1 MKKTALIAG
10 LVLLVSILGFSQ
22 KYAYVDTEYILKNI
36 PAYEA
41 ATDQLNELSKQWQK
55 EIDALYEDIDKMYK
69 DFQVEKVLLSEE
81 MKAKKENEIVAKE
94 KLVKDKQKKYFGK
107 DGDLFKKRQELI
119 KPIQDEVFTA
129 IKEIATNENYAVIFD
144 TAGSLTML
152 YVDPKYDKSDEVL
165 EKLGFKK

>member
-1 MKKTALIAG
+1 MKRLLII
-10 LVLLVSILGFSQ
+10 LLISISSAFVGFAQ

-55 EIDALYEDIDKMYK
+55 EIDGLYEDIDKMYK
-69 DFQVEKVLLSEE
+69 DFQVEKVLLTDE
-81 MKAKKENEIVAKE
+81 MRTKKENEIVAKE
-94 KLVKDKQKKYFGK
+94 KMVKEKQKKYFGK
-107 DGDLFKKRQELI
+107 EGDLFKKRQELI
-119 KPIQDEVFTA
+119 KPIQDEIFNA
-129 IKEIATNENYAVIFD
+129 IKDIASNENLAVVFD
-144 TAGSLTML
+144 TASSLTML

>member
-1 MKKTALIAG
+1 MKKMIVFLGLTAITAF
-10 LVLLVSILGFSQ
+10 GFAQ

-55 EIDALYEDIDKMYK
+55 EIDAYYEDIEKMYK

-81 MKAKKENEIVAKE
+81 MKTKRENEIVQKE
-94 KLVKDKQKKYFGK
+94 KQVREKQKKYFGK

-119 KPIQDEVFTA
+119 KPIQDEVFNA
-129 IKEIATNENYAVIFD
+129 IKDIAANENYAVIFD
-144 TAGSLTML
+144 SAGSLTML
-152 YVDPKYDKSDEVL
+152 YVDPKYDKSDDVL

>member
-1 MKKTALIAG
+1 MKKILILIGITLCSLAA
-10 LVLLVSILGFSQ
+10 ISQ

-41 ATDQLNELSKQWQK
+41 ATDQLTELSKQWQK
-55 EIDALYEDIDKMYK
+55 DIDAQYEDIDKMYK
-69 DFQVEKVLLSEE
+69 DFQIEKILLSDE
-81 MKAKKENEIVAKE
+81 MKTKRETEIITKE
-94 KLVKDKQKKYFGK
+94 KQVKEKQKKYFGK

-119 KPIQDEVFTA
+119 KPIQDEVFNA
-129 IKEIATNENYAVIFD
+129 IKDIAANESYAVIFD
-144 TAGSLTML
+144 SAGSLTML